1 MDLPNPAFG
10 ESRIC
15 FFQPWRTGVI
25 VHAALSLVYG
35 VPCYPFTTHVVNANP
50 FAQDVSA
57 FPVIVY
63 SARNRG
69 VVRAAGVP
77 SILENIVQDA
87 TSYFLV
93 MLTGHLLLVIFELL
107 APVSV
112 YSVCLVSTHGELRAG
127 ADPAPS
133 LVVNLYFKRR
143 DKDKFAEL
151 LLRP

>member
-1 MDLPNPAFG
+1 MLHFRLYMVCP
-10 ESRIC
+10 
-15 FFQPWRTGVI
+15 VI
-25 VHAALSLVYG
+25 
-35 VPCYPFTTHVVNANP
+35 PFTTHVLNANP

-63 SARNRG
+63 SARNLG
-69 VVRAAGVP
+69 FVRAAGVP

-112 YSVCLVSTHGELRAG
+112 
-127 ADPAPS
+127 
-133 LVVNLYFKRR
+133 
-143 DKDKFAEL
+143 
-151 LLRP
+151 